1 MSDLLKR
8 QVDDY
13 KRKLLVDALKEC
25 GGNIAAVARKFGRH
39 KSSVFN
45 TLRFLGINAADY
57 RPKSYKDAV

>member
-1 MSDLLKR
+1 MSDLLKE

-13 KRKLLVDALKEC
+13 KRGILIEALRET
-25 GGNIAAVARKFGRH
+25 GGNVAAVARKFGRH